1 MIPEPGFNLTESIAV
16 PDNEKAVSQE
26 IFNNPLSKE
35 AVSKEAVSEET
46 VSKETVSKEA
56 MSKEFYSL

>member
-1 MIPEPGFNLTESIAV
+1 MIPEPGFDLTESIAV

-26 IFNNPLSKE
+26 IFNYPLSE
-35 AVSKEAVSEET
+35 
-46 VSKETVSKEA
+46 ETVSKEA

>member
-1 MIPEPGFNLTESIAV
+1 MIPEPGFDLTESIAV

-26 IFNNPLSKE
+26 IFNYPLSKE
-35 AVSKEAVSEET
+35 AISKEA
-46 VSKETVSKEA
+46 VSKEA

>member
-1 MIPEPGFNLTESIAV
+1 MIPEPGFDLTESIAV

-26 IFNNPLSKE
+26 IFNYPHSKE
-35 AVSKEAVSEET
+35 AVSKEAVSEEA
-46 VSKETVSKEA
+46 VSEEA